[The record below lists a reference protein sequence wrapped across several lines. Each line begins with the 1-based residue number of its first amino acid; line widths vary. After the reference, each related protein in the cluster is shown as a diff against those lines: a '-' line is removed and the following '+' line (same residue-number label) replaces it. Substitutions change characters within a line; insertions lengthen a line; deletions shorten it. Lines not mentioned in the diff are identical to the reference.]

1 MAGTDLTSPLGAVVR
16 PFAPLCLSQLEVR
29 SQAALYYAAALRERS
44 SKGPFMSCRSCGSKN
59 QTPFTTEMSVHV
71 LGLENVNKPVVLIF
85 PSILVCMDCGFTE
98 LAMAQDELRQL
109 GKGPATDVQASD
121 RPAQKA

>member
-1 MAGTDLTSPLGAVVR
+1 
-16 PFAPLCLSQLEVR
+16 
-29 SQAALYYAAALRERS
+29 
-44 SKGPFMSCRSCGSKN
+44 
-59 QTPFTTEMSVHV
+59 MSVHV

-109 GKGPATDVQASD
+109 GKGPATDV
-121 RPAQKA
+121 

>member
-1 MAGTDLTSPLGAVVR
+1 
-16 PFAPLCLSQLEVR
+16 
-29 SQAALYYAAALRERS
+29 
-44 SKGPFMSCRSCGSKN
+44 
-59 QTPFTTEMSVHV
+59 MSVHV

-109 GKGPATDVQASD
+109 GKGTATDVQASD